1 MHTETNQKLIEGEST
16 LPFER
21 VTGFLDEALQLF
33 AKGDS
38 EQACLCLAAAN
49 STLDSYLADEGPG
62 CEVTLISSAS
72 SIPSHSVEMEE
83 ESVLA
88 TIA

>member
-1 MHTETNQKLIEGEST
+1 MHTETNQRLTEGNST

-38 EQACLCLAAAN
+38 EQACRCLAEAN
-49 STLDSYLADEGPG
+49 STLDSCLADKEPECG
-62 CEVTLISSAS
+62 VTPISSAS
-72 SIPSHSVEMEE
+72 SIPSHSVERE